1 MQELVCV
8 WWWEAVLLFLICK
21 RTPDSW
27 ITPFRLETKVW
38 RWCMKTPRW
47 SCNGS
52 AVQVGQ
58 VKHSARKLLIVKM
71 SCLILYGNL
80 KVSLLWFVKSFFL
93 ICEVLNTPNISSH
106 RGKVI
111 TYFLFVCFY
120 FVTGHIIKKEVVL
133 FHNIVDPWT
142 IHVWIVGVHLY
153 MDFFFSKE

>member
-1 MQELVCV
+1 M
-8 WWWEAVLLFLICK
+8 
-21 RTPDSW
+21 
-27 ITPFRLETKVW
+27 ETKVW

-106 RGKVI
+106 RGKGD
-111 TYFLFVCFY
+111 YLLFVC
-120 FVTGHIIKKEVVL
+120 L
-133 FHNIVDPWT
+133 FLLCNRSHNQKRSSTFSQYSWSLNNTCLNCGGPL
-142 IHVWIVGVHLY
+142 IHG
-153 MDFFFSKE
+153 FFFFQGINCKVFELCSILKKLTNQPCSLVISKN